1 MKRLFMTVYR
11 YRQNLGD
18 EDLRALTKK
27 FTELGTSPGVVAH
40 YERLDGMGGFMIE
53 DPSEQDAERSYEL
66 TIRYSPWLEMEVYPI
81 TTIEEA
87 FPVIQRVYG

>member
-1 MKRLFMTVYR
+1 MKRLYMSVYR
-11 YRQNLGD
+11 YRQNLRE

-27 FTELGTSPGVVAH
+27 FAELGEVPGVLAH

-53 DPSEQDAERSYEL
+53 DVEAMEPEQSYEL
-66 TIRYSPWLEMEVYPI
+66 TLRYAPWLEIEVYPI